1 MKKAFPDLDV
11 RFLEDK
17 ESALVEISK
26 MSVQERERLS
36 LVTDLKLMESDIPI
50 ANAGLALVA
59 RARKSG
65 VKRKALIYSSDSV
78 KKLENLSAE
87 EIKAIGDYEF
97 ITDFSSTA
105 IQKSIQT
112 NINKEQQRKKLST
125 E

>member
-1 MKKAFPDLDV
+1 
-11 RFLEDK
+11 
-17 ESALVEISK
+17 
-26 MSVQERERLS
+26 
-36 LVTDLKLMESDIPI
+36 
-50 ANAGLALVA
+50 
-59 RARKSG
+59 
-65 VKRKALIYSSDSV
+65 LIYSSDSV